1 MKARPI
7 AATVTAVS
15 MTLAGCAGRPPAPL
29 PAPRAVP
36 VAQSP
41 AAGAVLEGALAILD
55 RLDEYAEDEAYR
67 QVSERLAEWR
77 RVQPVEAAVRPG
89 GTNGVERLVAGL
101 PERLRAPAASR
112 DAADE
117 LRHLRD
123 CCWLAGVARQGRDRA
138 AAGEPLAVATELFR
152 WTVRSLAIV
161 ADPPAVPTASAPGSR
176 WLMPGEILLAGRA
189 SASQRAWIFLEL
201 LRQAGI
207 DGVMLATGVDGSLRP
222 WLPAAIIDGEAYL
235 FEPAYGMPVSGPGG
249 NGIATAR
256 QAAAEASVLGALSLP
271 DRPYPLQAADV
282 GQLVPLV
289 AADPSVL
296 DGRGADMQAALDRLH
311 GPRVTVDAAALLA
324 RACRAIPGSGEDR
337 GGLWEFPFETVAR
350 RREDPARV
358 RPALQSELAPLNIP
372 TLPAVA
378 ARYAARSRRGAEED
392 GQGSAFDVEERAEAP
407 RFLRPLFAGRVRE
420 FRGDVAGAREA
431 YMASRPSAREI
442 AEAVASAPPEARDGL
457 TRTLER
463 MREDAGYWL
472 GIVSVATGED
482 RSAVDF
488 LERVTLGEHP
498 QGRWTDAARVN
509 LAGPLVAL
517 GRIEEAARLLRT
529 DESPQRF
536 GSRLRADA
544 LRP

>member
-1 MKARPI
+1 MRRTPRSVLV
-7 AATVTAVS
+7 TVVIVALV
-15 MTLAGCAGRPPAPL
+15 GCSGRSPAPIS
-29 PAPRAVP
+29 PPRGAPVMQPR
-36 VAQSP
+36 
-41 AAGAVLEGALAILD
+41 AAGAVLEGALAILGQ
-55 RLDEYAEDEAYR
+55 LEEYAEDEAYR

-77 RVQPVEAAVRPG
+77 RLQPVAPPPAAGSEAL
-89 GTNGVERLVAGL
+89 TRLVAAL
-101 PERLRAPAASR
+101 PERLRPPPASR
-112 DAADE
+112 DVVDE
-117 LRHLRD
+117 LRPLRD
-123 CCWLAGVARQGRDRA
+123 SCWLAGVARQCRDRTA
-138 AAGEPLAVATELFR
+138 TGEPLAVATELFQ

-161 ADPPAVPTASAPGSR
+161 ADPPAVPTAATPGNR
-176 WLMPGEILLAGRA
+176 WLLPGEILLAGRA
-189 SASQRAWIFLEL
+189 SPPQRAWIFLEL

-207 DGVMLATGVDGSLRP
+207 DGVMLATETAGSPRP

-249 NGIATAR
+249 DGIATAR
-256 QAAAEASVLGALSLP
+256 QAAAEAGVLRALSLP

-289 AADPSVL
+289 AADPWGL
-296 DGRGADMQAALDRLH
+296 DGRWAAMQSTLDGLH
-311 GPRVTVDAAALLA
+311 GPRVTVDAAGLLA
-324 RACRAIPGSGEDR
+324 RARQAIPGVGADR
-337 GGLWEFPFETVAR
+337 GGVWEFPFETAAR

-358 RPALQSELAPLNIP
+358 RPVLQAELTPLNVP

-378 ARYAARSRRGAEED
+378 ARTAGRQRRGMDDD
-392 GQGSAFDVEERAEAP
+392 GERAAFDVEDRATAP
-407 RFLRPLFAGRVRE
+407 RYARPLFAGRIRE

-472 GIVSVATGED
+472 GIISVAAGED
-482 RSAVDF
+482 RSAIDF

-498 QGRWTDAARVN
+498 QGRWADAARVN
-509 LAGPLVAL
+509 VAGPLVAV
-517 GRIEEAARLLRT
+517 GRIDDAVRLLRA

-544 LRP
+544 LRR